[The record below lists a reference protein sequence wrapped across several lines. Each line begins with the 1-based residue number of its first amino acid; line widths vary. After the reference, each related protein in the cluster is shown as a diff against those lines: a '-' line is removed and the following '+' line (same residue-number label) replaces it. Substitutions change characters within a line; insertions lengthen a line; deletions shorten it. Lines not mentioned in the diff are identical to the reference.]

1 MLRRAEAAADQIKL
15 EDRLEAARVRVEEMA
30 EMELLLIQLGA
41 QQLAPVK
48 ILEELI
54 IMQVAEAEEL
64 GE

>member
-54 IMQVAEAEEL
+54 IMQVARAEEL